1 MKFGLSLSGLL
12 QHTRDGDMVQRFAD
26 VLHLVHVARDLGF
39 DYIYAGQ
46 HYLSHPFQML
56 QPLISLARISA
67 ETDEM
72 DMLSTVLVPLQNPV
86 QMAED
91 VATLDVLTNGHV
103 IVNAALGY
111 RDEEYEAFG
120 VTRNDRIARM
130 FEILRLARLLWAGGE
145 VTFDGRFTKVT
156 GAQIGVLPVQQPHP
170 RIWIAANSDA
180 MVRRIARNGET
191 WYLNA
196 HAPFETLARQV
207 ALYRTVRA
215 EQGHPPADTLP
226 MSRETF
232 VAPTRAQ
239 AVATARPF
247 LEGKYRA
254 YAAWGQDKA
263 LPGEEDFTVPF
274 ETLAARRFVVG
285 SPDDVTAG
293 LQRFADLGV
302 THASLRFGWPGTPRE
317 VIEGAVRLAAREVLP
332 ALRRRRSAT
341 DHGFPRARE

>member
-12 QHTRDGDMVQRFAD
+12 QHSRDADMVQRFAD
-26 VLHLVHVARDLGF
+26 VLHLVRVARDLGF

-56 QPLISLARISA
+56 QPLASLARISA
-67 ETDEM
+67 ETGEM

-91 VATLDVLTNGHV
+91 VATLDVLTNGRI

-120 VTRNDRIARM
+120 VTREDRIARM
-130 FEILRLARLLWAGGE
+130 FETLRLARLLWTGDE
-145 VTFDGRFTKVT
+145 VTFGGRFTKVT
-156 GAQIGVLPVQQPHP
+156 GVHIGVLPVQKPHP
-170 RIWIAANSDA
+170 RIWIAANGDG

-191 WYLNA
+191 WYLNP

-215 EQGHPPADTLP
+215 EHGHPPTETLP

-232 VAPTRAQ
+232 VAPTREQ

-263 LPGEEDFTVPF
+263 LPGDEDFTVPF
-274 ETLAARRFVVG
+274 EVLAAGRFIIG
-285 SPDDVTAG
+285 SPDDAIAD
-293 LQRFADLGV
+293 LQRFIDLGV
-302 THASLRFGWPGTPRE
+302 THASLRFGWPGTPRD
-317 VIEGAVRLAAREVLP
+317 VVEGAMRLAAREVLP
-332 ALRRRRSAT
+332 ALR
-341 DHGFPRARE
+341 

>member
-12 QHTRDGDMVQRFAD
+12 QHSRDGDMVQRFAD
-26 VLHLVHVARDLGF
+26 VLHLVRVARDLGF
-39 DYIYAGQ
+39 DYVYAGQ

-56 QPLISLARISA
+56 QPLVSLARISA
-67 ETDEM
+67 ETADME
-72 DMLSTVLVPLQNPV
+72 MLSTILVPLHNPV

-91 VATLDVLTNGHV
+91 IATLDVLTNGRI

-120 VTRNDRIARM
+120 VTREDRIARM
-130 FEILRLARLLWAGGE
+130 FETLRLARMLWSGDE

-156 GAQIGVLPVQQPHP
+156 GVRIGVRPIQQPHP
-170 RIWIAANSDA
+170 RVWIAANGDG

-191 WYLNA
+191 WYLNP
-196 HAPFETLARQV
+196 HAAFETLARQV
-207 ALYRTVRA
+207 ALYRTTRA
-215 EQGHPPADTLP
+215 KHGHPPAETLP

-232 VAPTRAQ
+232 VAPTRAE
-239 AVATARPF
+239 AVATARPY

-274 ETLAARRFVVG
+274 EELAAGRFIVG
-285 SPDDVTAG
+285 SPDDVAAD
-293 LQRFADLGV
+293 LRRFADLGA
-302 THASLRFGWPGTPRE
+302 THASLRFGWPGTPRD
-317 VIEGAVRLAAREVLP
+317 VVEGAIRLAAHEVLP
-332 ALRRRRSAT
+332 ALR
-341 DHGFPRARE
+341 

>member
-12 QHTRDGDMVQRFAD
+12 QHSRDADMVQRFAD
-26 VLHLVHVARDLGF
+26 VLHLVRIARDLGF
-39 DYIYAGQ
+39 DYVYAGQ

-56 QPLISLARISA
+56 QPLVSLARIGA
-67 ETDEM
+67 ETGDM
-72 DMLSTVLVPLQNPV
+72 DLLSTVLVPLQNPV

-91 VATLDVLTNGHV
+91 VATLDVVTNGRV

-120 VTRNDRIARM
+120 VTREDRIARM
-130 FEILRLARLLWAGGE
+130 FETLRLARLLWAGGE
-145 VTFDGRFTKVT
+145 VTFAGHFAKVT
-156 GAQIGVLPVQQPHP
+156 RARIGVLPVQRPHP
-170 RIWIAANSDA
+170 RIWIAANGDG
-180 MVRRIARNGET
+180 MVRRIARLGET
-191 WYLNA
+191 WYLNP

-215 EQGHPPADTLP
+215 EHGHPPADPLP

-232 VAPTRAQ
+232 VAPTREQ
-239 AVATARPF
+239 AVAAVRPY

-254 YAAWGQDKA
+254 YAAWGQDRA
-263 LPGEEDFTVPF
+263 LPGEEDFTAPF
-274 ETLAARRFVVG
+274 EDLAAGRFVVG
-285 SPDDVTAG
+285 SPDDVTAD

-317 VIEGAVRLAAREVLP
+317 VVEGAVRLAAREVLP
-332 ALRRRRSAT
+332 ALR
-341 DHGFPRARE
+341 

>member
-1 MKFGLSLSGLL
+1 
-12 QHTRDGDMVQRFAD
+12 MVQRFAD
-26 VLHLVHVARDLGF
+26 VLHLVRVARDLGF
-39 DYIYAGQ
+39 DYVYAGQ

-56 QPLISLARISA
+56 QPLVSLARIGA
-67 ETDEM
+67 ETRDM
-72 DMLSTVLVPLQNPV
+72 DILSTILVPLQNPV

-91 VATLDVLTNGHV
+91 VATLDVLTNGRV

-120 VTRNDRIARM
+120 VTREDRIARM
-130 FEILRLARLLWAGGE
+130 FETLRLVRLLWAGGQ
-145 VTFDGRFTKVT
+145 VTFEGRFTKVT
-156 GAQIGVLPVQQPHP
+156 GAHIGVLPVQHPHP
-170 RIWIAANSDA
+170 RIWIAANGDG

-191 WYLNA
+191 WYLNP

-215 EQGHPPADTLP
+215 EHGHPPADTIP

-232 VAPTRAQ
+232 VAPTRRQ

-274 ETLAARRFVVG
+274 AELAAGRFVIG
-285 SPDDVTAG
+285 SPDDVVAD
-293 LQRFADLGV
+293 LQRFAELGV
-302 THASLRFGWPGTPRE
+302 THASLRFGWPGTPRD
-317 VIEGAVRLAAREVLP
+317 VVEGAIRLAAHEVLSS
-332 ALRRRRSAT
+332 LR
-341 DHGFPRARE
+341 

>member
-1 MKFGLSLSGLL
+1 
-12 QHTRDGDMVQRFAD
+12 MVQRFAD
-26 VLHLVHVARDLGF
+26 VLHLVRVARDLGF
-39 DYIYAGQ
+39 DYVYAGQ

-56 QPLISLARISA
+56 QPLVSLARIGA
-67 ETDEM
+67 ETRDM
-72 DMLSTVLVPLQNPV
+72 DILSTILVPLQNPV

-91 VATLDVLTNGHV
+91 VATLDVLTNGRV

-120 VTRNDRIARM
+120 VTREDRIARM
-130 FEILRLARLLWAGGE
+130 FETLRLVRLLWAGGQ
-145 VTFDGRFTKVT
+145 VTFEGRFTKVT
-156 GAQIGVLPVQQPHP
+156 GAHIGVLPVQRPHP
-170 RIWIAANSDA
+170 RIWIAANGDG

-191 WYLNA
+191 WYLNP

-215 EQGHPPADTLP
+215 EHGHPPADTIP

-232 VAPTRAQ
+232 VAPTRRQ

-274 ETLAARRFVVG
+274 AELAAGRFVIG
-285 SPDDVTAG
+285 SPDDVVAD
-293 LQRFADLGV
+293 LQRFAELGV
-302 THASLRFGWPGTPRE
+302 THASLRFGWPGTPRD
-317 VIEGAVRLAAREVLP
+317 VVEGAIRLAAHEVLSS
-332 ALRRRRSAT
+332 LR
-341 DHGFPRARE
+341 